1 MSKYPAEFETE
12 THEKYHYK
20 KRKHKVV
27 RSICSLHTFSE
38 FQAKTK
44 YILFYFKCLEY
55 HIYVVSMRIHESGI
69 ISTYIHSQEKIRFVH
84 VLFVQKISTYLCSVL
99 HSNTPLQRKAERLFT
114 QPKIVK
120 ILEFVMGSTD
130 ISLAF
135 SRYDHVL
142 KQHLRGSQS
151 QIKLNFVA
159 CYSAT
164 LERMSG

>member
-44 YILFYFKCLEY
+44 YILFHFKCLEY

-84 VLFVQKISTYLCSVL
+84 VLFVQKPICSKGFLSQGFILNPTITSRSIVRKCSTE
-99 HSNTPLQRKAERLFT
+99 T
-114 QPKIVK
+114 
-120 ILEFVMGSTD
+120 
-130 ISLAF
+130 
-135 SRYDHVL
+135 L
-142 KQHLRGSQS
+142 K
-151 QIKLNFVA
+151 FF
-159 CYSAT
+159 
-164 LERMSG
+164 